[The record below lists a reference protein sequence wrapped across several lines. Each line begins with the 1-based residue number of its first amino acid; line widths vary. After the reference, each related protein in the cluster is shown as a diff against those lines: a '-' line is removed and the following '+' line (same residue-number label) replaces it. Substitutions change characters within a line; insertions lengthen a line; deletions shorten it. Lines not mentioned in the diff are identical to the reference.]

1 MKKFSPAHSGR
12 RKFLGSVAKIAA
24 LGSLNVGALPVL
36 GASRSEES
44 ASLFLTAPYLQAVSA
59 TSISIRLV
67 TAQPTY
73 CWVEFGTGTD
83 FSRKAHAITDGLVN
97 AFNRI
102 HEIRIEGLVPGIKY
116 NYRVAAKEIL
126 QFQPYKVTYGEVAY
140 SEPYTMSTINPT
152 TPEVS
157 WLVLNDIHDRPES
170 FQHLVDLNGNDHFD
184 YVFLNGDMFD
194 YQTDEKQLIDHLIT
208 PCTSCFATQKPMMF
222 VRGNH
227 ETRGKFARNL
237 KDYFGGPAGQFFTY
251 KWGPVFGIALDTG
264 EDKNDDHPVYAGIVD
279 FDTYR
284 IRQASWLEAQLQS
297 KAARKARYRVVMMH
311 IPPFYSGDGH
321 GTLHCRELFSPIFDK
336 YKVDLVICGHTH
348 SYGVHPPVPGSHKYP
363 IVIGGGPKDGKRTL
377 IKVKAN
383 EQQLSLNM
391 LRDDGTVV
399 GSYIVRN

>member
-1 MKKFSPAHSGR
+1 MKKLSAPLSGR
-12 RKFLGSVAKIAA
+12 RQFLGSVAKIAA
-24 LGSLNVGALPVL
+24 LGSLNVSPLPSL
-36 GASRSEES
+36 AASQSEDNNT
-44 ASLFLTAPYLQAVSA
+44 LFLTQPYLQSIDA
-59 TSISIRLV
+59 TSISVRLI

-73 CWVEFGTGTD
+73 CWVEYGTTGE
-83 FSRKAHAITDGLVN
+83 FNQKAHAITDGLVN

-102 HEIRIEGLVPGIKY
+102 HEIRIDGLLPGTKY

-140 SEPYTMSTINPT
+140 SDAYSMNTIDPAAQ
-152 TPEVS
+152 EVN

-170 FQHLVDLNGNDHFD
+170 FRHLMDLNGNDHYD

-194 YQTDEKQLIDHLIT
+194 YQTDEKQLIDHLIA

-237 KDYFGGPAGQFFTY
+237 KDYFGGPAGQYFTF

-284 IRQASWLEAQLQS
+284 IRQAAWLEAQLQS
-297 KAARKARYRVVMMH
+297 RAARKAKYRVVMMH

-336 YKVDLVICGHTH
+336 YDVDLVICGHTH
-348 SYGVHPPVPGSHKYP
+348 AYGVYPPVSGSHKYP
-363 IVIGGGPKDGKRTL
+363 IIIGGGPKDGKRTL

-383 EQQLSLNM
+383 AQQLSLSM
-391 LRDDGTVV
+391 LRDDGAVV
-399 GSYIVRN
+399 GTYIVS